1 MEDQPGVGPFSWIA
15 AGSAQEVVGTTE
27 SGSVWVREFGDEN
40 PAGTRWNL
48 LSSGKRLP
56 LRNASVFFGR
66 GWAVTGKWQ
75 SMAMLSSLSLYQN
88 LTILT
93 LYIPKNRH
101 KC

>member
-1 MEDQPGVGPFSWIA
+1 MEDQAGVGPFSWIA

-66 GWAVTGKWQ
+66 GWAVTADGEIFSGNGWEWMDIYWEWMGMDGQ
-75 SMAMLSSLSLYQN
+75 
-88 LTILT
+88 
-93 LYIPKNRH
+93 
-101 KC
+101 

>member
-48 LSSGKRLP
+48 LSSGKRFL
-56 LRNASVFFGR
+56 LRNASVFFGH
-66 GWAVTGKWQ
+66 GWARVGF
-75 SMAMLSSLSLYQN
+75 SRGRLEESSQEALNSQA
-88 LTILT
+88 
-93 LYIPKNRH
+93 KF
-101 KC
+101 